1 MLMLVFILSTDIV
14 KDYVNWLVT
23 DGGVSEP
30 ILLVIFASLLIV
42 SIAGYK
48 ELVNKR

>member
-1 MLMLVFILSTDIV
+1 MLTLVFILSTDLV

-30 ILLVIFASLLIV
+30 ILFVIFVSLLIV
-42 SIAGYK
+42 TIAGYK
-48 ELVNKR
+48 ELINKR